1 MLLTIA
7 AFVVVIGI
15 LILVHEAGHFFA
27 AKAVGVQV
35 LRFAIGFGPP
45 LLRTKRG
52 ETEYWLCAVPLGGYV
67 KMAGLEEEGM
77 AAELEGGK
85 AEVPVDPAR
94 AFDRKPIWARL
105 LVMVAGVTMNVVL
118 AFVLYTGISLALG
131 TPEIATTQVDSVS
144 TARLPAG
151 AEPLATLG
159 FGDRITHVN
168 GDTVRTWN
176 DFARGVWRA
185 RDSLRL
191 GVAGRAEPL
200 ALAVPDSLDRRAA
213 VQAVA
218 PLVPPRIGIVEPG
231 RPAARAGLLPD
242 DLIVGVNGDTVRS
255 WSELLRAIWNSPSR
269 PMRVDVD
276 RRGQRLTVEVVP
288 DSQVETDPES
298 PRPPVYGQIGA
309 YQNIPTTYVRE
320 SVGGAVVS
328 GARQTAVAGI
338 TIVVFLHQLFT
349 GQRSMRELGG
359 PILIGQISGQVAR
372 LGIDTFLAFLAF
384 FSVQLAVLNILP
396 IPVLDGG
403 HVVFLLAE
411 AVRGKPVPLAWR
423 VRMLNVGFWL
433 LVGVMLLA
441 LGNDVLR
448 FFR

>member
-1 MLLTIA
+1 MLTLV
-7 AFVVVIGI
+7 AFIVVIGI

-35 LRFAIGFGPP
+35 LRFSLGFGPP
-45 LLRTKRG
+45 LLRAKRG
-52 ETEYWLCAVPLGGYV
+52 ETEYWLCAIPLGGYV

-105 LVMVAGVTMNVVL
+105 IVMVAGVTMNVIL

-131 TPEIATTQVDSVS
+131 TPELATTAVDSVA

-151 AEPLATLG
+151 AEPLAVLR
-159 FGDRITHVN
+159 FGDRITRVN

-176 DFARGVWRA
+176 DFLRGVLRA

-191 GVAGRAEPL
+191 DVGGRTEPL
-200 ALAVPDSLDRRAA
+200 AMALPDSLDRRAA
-213 VQAVA
+213 AQAIA
-218 PLVPPRIGIVEPG
+218 PLIPPRIGIIEPG

-242 DLIVGVNGDTVRS
+242 DLILRANGDTVRS
-255 WSELLRAIWNSPSR
+255 WSELLWAIWYSPGSPLR
-269 PMRVDVD
+269 LDVD
-276 RRGQRLTVEVVP
+276 RRGQVLSVDVVP
-288 DSQVETDPES
+288 DSQTETDADS

-309 YQNIPTTYVRE
+309 YQNTPMAYVRE
-320 SVGGAVVS
+320 SFGGAVTS
-328 GARQTAVAGI
+328 GARQTAVAAT
-338 TIVVFLHQLFT
+338 TIVVFLKELLI
-349 GQRSMRELGG
+349 GERSVRELGG

-372 LGIDTFLAFLAF
+372 LGLDTFLSFLAF

-403 HVVFLLAE
+403 HVVFLVAE

-423 VRMLNVGFWL
+423 IRLLNLGFWL
-433 LVGVMLLA
+433 LVGIMLLA

>member
-151 AEPLATLG
+151 A
-159 FGDRITHVN
+159 DCC
-168 GDTVRTWN
+168 
-176 DFARGVWRA
+176 
-185 RDSLRL
+185 
-191 GVAGRAEPL
+191 
-200 ALAVPDSLDRRAA
+200 
-213 VQAVA
+213 
-218 PLVPPRIGIVEPG
+218 
-231 RPAARAGLLPD
+231 
-242 DLIVGVNGDTVRS
+242 
-255 WSELLRAIWNSPSR
+255 
-269 PMRVDVD
+269 
-276 RRGQRLTVEVVP
+276 
-288 DSQVETDPES
+288 
-298 PRPPVYGQIGA
+298 
-309 YQNIPTTYVRE
+309 PTT
-320 SVGGAVVS
+320 SSWG
-328 GARQTAVAGI
+328 
-338 TIVVFLHQLFT
+338 
-349 GQRSMRELGG
+349 
-359 PILIGQISGQVAR
+359 
-372 LGIDTFLAFLAF
+372 
-384 FSVQLAVLNILP
+384 
-396 IPVLDGG
+396 
-403 HVVFLLAE
+403 
-411 AVRGKPVPLAWR
+411 
-423 VRMLNVGFWL
+423 
-433 LVGVMLLA
+433 
-441 LGNDVLR
+441 
-448 FFR
+448 